1 MPAGAND
8 VELIFND
15 LSIHQQFHDVSL
27 FRQAIN
33 RLMEMRRI
41 VRSFGRELYC
51 HRGTSNLLVNSTTS
65 LFQELQSFS
74 LEQKR
79 VMLPWL
85 SRQGPFW
92 EDTHEHDFNE
102 ILECH
107 DDIVTDTG
115 VGEAAYRTM
124 LGMDCR
130 LVSLTPS
137 QWDYSPITVR
147 WLTNTTIAIDVNNYW
162 DSPDLEAAV
171 QSAEPPIMS
180 WTRLEEVS
188 RQRFLRL
195 TFTQHSFDDL
205 EGRPF
210 VPGGAQRIL
219 NRLEVLDRLMGE
231 VGNNGQLTAEGQHLY
246 QNNFVGEKARFS
258 DSSETEKHKFKQELT
273 FQDPGGQ
280 LYVVYVGWKITI

>member
-1 MPAGAND
+1 
-8 VELIFND
+8 
-15 LSIHQQFHDVSL
+15 
-27 FRQAIN
+27 
-33 RLMEMRRI
+33 MEMRRI

-147 WLTNTTIAIDVNNYW
+147 WMTNTTIAIDVNNYW

-219 NRLEVLDRLMGE
+219 NRLEVLDRLMSE
-231 VGNNGQLTAEGQHLY
+231 VGNQWPIDSRRSTLIPKQFRGGEG
-246 QNNFVGEKARFS
+246 
-258 DSSETEKHKFKQELT
+258 
-273 FQDPGGQ
+273 
-280 LYVVYVGWKITI
+280 